1 MLLISLLFLPSALFA
16 IPYGI
21 QYNSM
26 SEDRLASGQ
35 CSLCFDA
42 PYEKA
47 TYSEDILS
55 CAGPVL
61 FVGVKKAIS
70 GLWYAIYHNW
80 DDEFLIGAFGLASE
94 VQRFTVLN
102 KPHESNGVYWY
113 FTPGKSFGF
122 LGDDT
127 LEQATADIGDT
138 NPDSRLSWNLSKYG
152 GYRVGRDLRLGESE
166 RYGLYRK
173 RIYNCPLSI

>member
-1 MLLISLLFLPSALFA
+1 MWLISLLFLPSAVFA

-21 QYNSM
+21 QFDSVT
-26 SEDRLASGQ
+26 EDRLESGQ

-42 PYEKA
+42 LYAKA

-61 FVGVKKAIS
+61 FVVAQKN
-70 GLWYAIYHNW
+70 LYWYW
-80 DDEFLIGAFGLASE
+80 DPDFALGAFGLASE
-94 VQRFTVLN
+94 VHHFTVLN

-127 LEQATADIGDT
+127 LQQATADIGDT
-138 NPDSRLSWNLSKYG
+138 NPRSRLSWNLSKYG
-152 GYRVGRDLRLGESE
+152 GYRAGNNLRLSE
-166 RYGLYRK
+166 TNGLYRK

>member
-21 QYNSM
+21 KHNSV
-26 SEDRLASGQ
+26 SEDGLASGQ

-42 PYEKA
+42 PYEKE

-61 FVGVKKAIS
+61 FVGAQGRYMS
-70 GLWYAIYHNW
+70 DFW
-80 DDEFLIGAFGLASE
+80 DLDLLLGAFGLASE
-94 VQRFTVLN
+94 VHHFTVLN

-127 LEQATADIGDT
+127 LEQATADIGTT
-138 NPDSRLSWNLSKYG
+138 NPGSRLSWNLSKHG
-152 GYRVGRDLRLGESE
+152 GYRAGNNLRLSE
-166 RYGLYRK
+166 TVDYYRK

>member
-21 QYNSM
+21 QFDSVT
-26 SEDRLASGQ
+26 EDRLESGQ

-42 PYEKA
+42 LYAKA

-61 FVGVKKAIS
+61 FVGAQGRYMS
-70 GLWYAIYHNW
+70 DFW
-80 DDEFLIGAFGLASE
+80 DRDFLLGAFGLASE
-94 VQRFTVLN
+94 VHHFTVLN

-122 LGDDT
+122 LRDDT

-138 NPDSRLSWNLSKYG
+138 YPDSRLSWNLSKYG